1 MEHVQDLSKLREKI
15 STVRKQGESIGFVPT
30 MGFLHEGHLSLI
42 RAARAQN
49 GFVVVSIFVNPLQ
62 FGAGEDFAEYPRDL
76 ENDSRLAAAAGC
88 DLIFTPE
95 GQDFYPPGYA
105 TYVDVHGSVTQGL
118 CGASRPGHFRGVT
131 TVLVKLFNLVTP
143 ERTYFGQKDIQ
154 QCMVVKKML
163 DDLNYNIHFNIMPT
177 VREADGL
184 AMSSRNKYL
193 TPGQRQSAPV
203 LYQSLQQVESL
214 IRGGVRNGAMLKEKV
229 RRLIAAVPE
238 TEIDYI
244 EIMEVDGLKPVEQ
257 VEKNCIVALAVKFGS
272 TRLIDNIILEV

>member
-1 MEHVQDLSKLREKI
+1 MDYLQDLVTLRGKI
-15 STVRKQGESIGFVPT
+15 STVRKQGNSIGFVPT

-49 GFVVVSIFVNPLQ
+49 DFVVVSIFVNPLQ
-62 FGAGEDFAEYPRDL
+62 FGKGEDYAEYPRDL

-88 DLIFTPE
+88 DLIFSPAVR
-95 GQDFYPPGYA
+95 DFYPPGYA
-105 TYVDVHGSVTQGL
+105 THVEALGSITQGL

-143 ERTYFGQKDIQ
+143 DRTYFGQKDAQ
-154 QCMVVKKML
+154 QCLVVKKML
-163 DDLNYNIHFNIMPT
+163 DDLNFNIQFKIMPT

-184 AMSSRNKYL
+184 AMSSRNKFL
-193 TPGQRQSAPV
+193 TPRQRAAAPV
-203 LYQSLQQVESL
+203 LYQSLRQVEAL
-214 IRGGVRNGAMLKEKV
+214 FRGGERNGAVLKDKV
-229 RRLIAAVPE
+229 HRLITAVPE

-244 EIMEVDGLKPVEQ
+244 EIVGVDGLKPAEQ
-257 VEKNCIVALAVKFGS
+257 VEKSCLVALAVKFGS